1 MGNTTQ
7 MFWLIWLHP
16 YDPIILIIFGIF
28 WYHTAKY
35 FFWKFWFRRF
45 SRRGFLCRAASS
57 DHQLPGGL
65 TSQSGCHRFNPLPSP
80 ISAGLEIHRGDCF
93 KQSYTPM
100 FSTVNHSISNSKPEK
115 QHTHSSHRA
124 LFSTLFMA
132 PKPKLKV
139 VRVSALGMWTHLQLS
154 STSAQCDHCCL
165 GPETLLQTG
174 FPY

>member
-115 QHTHSSHRA
+115 QHTQFPPGSFFHAFYGTKAKAKGRESICTGHVDTP
-124 LFSTLFMA
+124 F
-132 PKPKLKV
+132 
-139 VRVSALGMWTHLQLS
+139 QLS